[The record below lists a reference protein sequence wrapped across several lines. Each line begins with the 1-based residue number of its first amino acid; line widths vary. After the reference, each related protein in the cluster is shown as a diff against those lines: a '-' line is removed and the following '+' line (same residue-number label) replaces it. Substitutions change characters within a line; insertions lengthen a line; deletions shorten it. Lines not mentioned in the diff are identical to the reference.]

1 VNQIGIGLIG
11 CGRFGLHLAQN
22 LGAVPGAV
30 LVAVADPNNEA
41 ARAAAE
47 TFHVPSYSSTTVLLE
62 DPRVQAVLVATPH
75 ATHETEVVAAAR
87 AGKHIFC
94 EKPIA
99 IDVDAAYRMMD
110 AANAAGVKLMV
121 GQVVRLY
128 PLFRHVASIVREG
141 VLGRIVACNFEGLY
155 DITRVGWWAK
165 SSTMGALLH
174 SPGVHDIDFM
184 RLICGEARNV
194 FAREGAVQIQPGVD
208 YKDVV
213 HVSIEFASG
222 AVGQLA
228 SSVSCSVPCRRGN
241 VLGAD
246 GSLSFDARAGW
257 IEYATTTRRAEHD
270 TGQPVRIDLS
280 HADDDEGV
288 RAELG
293 SFVGWVTQD
302 EPPLVTAED
311 GLRAV
316 EIIEAAYRSIRQHAP
331 VALPLPRGNSAGLY
345 E

>member
-1 VNQIGIGLIG
+1 MNQLGIGLIG
-11 CGRFGLHLAQN
+11 CGRFGRHLAEN
-22 LGAVPGAV
+22 LGAVRGAV
-30 LVAVADPNNEA
+30 LVAVADPSTEA
-41 ARAAAE
+41 ARTAAA
-47 TFHVPSYSSTTVLLE
+47 TFQVPGYSSSTVLLE

-75 ATHETEVVAAAR
+75 ATHEQEVVAAAR

-99 IDVDAAYRMMD
+99 IDVDAAYRMID
-110 AANAAGVKLMV
+110 AVNAAGVKLMV

-128 PLFRHVASIVREG
+128 PLFRRVAALVHDG
-141 VLGRIVACNFEGLY
+141 VLGRIVAFNFEGLY
-155 DITRVGWWAK
+155 DVPRVGWWAR

-213 HVSIEFASG
+213 HVSVEFASG
-222 AVGQLA
+222 AIGQLA

-241 VLGAD
+241 LLGAD

-257 IEYATTTRRAEHD
+257 IEYATRRAERV
-270 TGQPVRIDLS
+270 TEQPVRIDLS

-316 EIIEAAYRSIRQHAP
+316 EIIEAAYRSIRHGAP
-331 VALPLPRGNSAGLY
+331 VALPLPRGNSAGLHN
-345 E
+345 